1 MADIPITPELQPIF
15 DVFQPFFAKLSLFAG
30 GFLIIYLL
38 LLIAKVYY
46 ERKKVKQLD
55 DIKYNLDSLN
65 AYQGIAASKD
75 RKNWLQKLMSKDSE
89 TATAGKKGNKKF
101 L

>member
-15 DVFQPFFAKLSLFAG
+15 DMFQPFFAKLSLFAG

-46 ERKKVKQLD
+46 ERKKVKLLD
-55 DIKYNLDSLN
+55 DIKYNLDALN
-65 AYQGIAASKD
+65 EHQGISASKD
-75 RKNWLQKLMSKDSE
+75 RKNWFQKLMAK
-89 TATAGKKGNKKF
+89 
-101 L
+101 

>member
-1 MADIPITPELQPIF
+1 MAEIPITPELQPIF
-15 DVFQPFFAKLSLFAG
+15 DMFQPFFAKLSLFAG
-30 GFLIIYLL
+30 GFLIIYILL
-38 LLIAKVYY
+38 LLAKVYY
-46 ERKKVKQLD
+46 ERRKVKLLAG
-55 DIKYNLDSLN
+55 IKYNLDALN
-65 AYQGIAASKD
+65 EYQGIATSKD